1 MSEPANIRQAMD
13 VAAATAKLA
22 LFIAVMSAGFY
33 LWKHTRFY
41 LGMICLW
48 SAIGILGVRLS
59 RAQEKTE
66 GAGFKL
72 IKQA

>member
-48 SAIGILGVRLS
+48 SAIGILGVLVYRV
-59 RAQEKTE
+59 RKR
-66 GAGFKL
+66 KL
-72 IKQA
+72 KALDSN